1 MQIVDAAL
9 PPDANVAKEA
19 RLALSSS
26 ASCFVHYITA
36 LCALSLSSSPGLAV
50 MHSWGWCRAWDCC
63 KQRQKKVRFRTER
76 GWLRSPRSTRLRRLI
91 PSGRSARGGC
101 VEQVLGPEDVLEAMK
116 EAQLLPFRCL
126 SNRPVSRPTRTHARA
141 RAAHALTRMGMV
153 EDGGGK
159 GSDGGKESGQLA
171 RERDTTR

>member
-36 LCALSLSSSPGLAV
+36 LCALSHASSPGLAV
-50 MHSWGWCRAWDCC
+50 AHSWGWCRAWDCC

-116 EAQLLPFRCL
+116 EAQLLPFRPDPSL
-126 SNRPVSRPTRTHARA
+126 VPRVHTLVRAPRTHSPGWGWWRTEGERVAMEERRA
-141 RAAHALTRMGMV
+141 
-153 EDGGGK
+153 
-159 GSDGGKESGQLA
+159 GS
-171 RERDTTR
+171 